1 MLMLLGACTFAASA
15 QEKAAA
21 KQPAKLTV
29 LVPQADATLYFFER
43 ASVVTGLERTYE
55 TSDLE
60 PGEKYYFKL
69 KLFWEPNNYTK
80 ITRFRR
86 IEVKAGGT
94 YTVDFRKPDAGS
106 PDDVVVRYVPTPD
119 EVVAAMLKLGS
130 VGKDDVVFDLGCGD
144 GRIVIDAVRKSGAKS
159 GVGVDI
165 DPQRIKE
172 SRANAEAAQLTA
184 KVKFREGDVLNAI
197 DDLADASVVMLY
209 MGDFINMRLR
219 PRIRTQLKPGSRVVS
234 HRFLMGDWKPEKTI
248 TVKDAEG
255 IDYQLHLWTIDEF
268 TKDLEKAVPVTPPKK
283 APVTPPKK
291 KAS

>member
-1 MLMLLGACTFAASA
+1 MISLFGLSILSVTAASA
-15 QEKAAA
+15 QEKAAT
-21 KQPAKLTV
+21 KQPAKLTI
-29 LVPQADATLYFFER
+29 LVPQEDATLYFFDKP
-43 ASVVTGLERTYE
+43 SVVTGAERTYA
-55 TSDLE
+55 TTDLE

-69 KLFWEPNNYTK
+69 KVFWEPNNYTK

-94 YTVDFRKPDAGS
+94 YTVDFRKADADS

-119 EVVAAMLKLGS
+119 EVVAAMLKLAN
-130 VGKDDVVFDLGCGD
+130 VGKGDVVFDLGCGD

-172 SRANAEAAQLTA
+172 SRANAEAAQVSA
-184 KVKFREGDVLNAI
+184 KVKFREGDVLAAI

-209 MGDFINMRLR
+209 MGDFINNRLR
-219 PRIRTQLKPGSRVVS
+219 PRMRTQLKPGSRVVS
-234 HRFLMGDWKPEKTI
+234 HRFLMGDWKPDKTI

-255 IDYQLHLWTIDEF
+255 TDYQLHLWNIDAS
-268 TKDLEKAVPVTPPKK
+268 TKDLEKVKTEDTPRKSKP
-283 APVTPPKK
+283 
-291 KAS
+291 